1 MKPKTIKPTQLIR
14 TPGGIKIQHGTT
26 VRKKVGSM
34 SHLEPEH
41 PGLAIKF
48 KLDRFHE
55 ESKLP
60 RPSVIAYAKEL
71 NVSASAL
78 GRLFKGKASLTALMA
93 LKLEKAFN
101 MDAHAL
107 LGDQYSY
114 DLVRAQN
121 RMAAEEAMERYG
133 CI

>member
-1 MKPKTIKPTQLIR
+1 MKFSQPVHYPYI
-14 TPGGIKIQHGTT
+14 GGMGQASAQKS
-26 VRKKVGSM
+26 RP
-34 SHLEPEH
+34 LEPEH

-60 RPSVIAYAKEL
+60 RLSIAAYAKEL

-78 GRLFKGKASLTALMA
+78 GRLFNGKASLTAHMA
-93 LKLEKAFN
+93 LKLEKAFD

-107 LGDQYSY
+107 LRDQYSY

-121 RMAAEEAMERYG
+121 RMAAEDAMARYG
-133 CI
+133 HI